1 MARNPIKM
9 DRYFAWIE
17 LLASRARA
25 VVTPQILVGNSEYL
39 SQ

>member
-1 MARNPIKM
+1 MAWNQIKA
-9 DRYFAWIE
+9 DIYLALKG

-25 VVTPQILVGNSEYL
+25 VATSQILVGNSEYL